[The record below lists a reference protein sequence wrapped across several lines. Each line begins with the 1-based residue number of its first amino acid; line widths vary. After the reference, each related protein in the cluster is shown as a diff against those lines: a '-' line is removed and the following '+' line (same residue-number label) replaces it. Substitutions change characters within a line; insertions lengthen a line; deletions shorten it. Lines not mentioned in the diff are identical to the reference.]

1 MKQAKS
7 ISEIFDTLLILLNCS
22 ACYSVIP
29 YILFHQYNR
38 GVFVIIIAAINIL
51 YLCYKYGFKT
61 ELPSAPLFILYFL
74 INIWNSYASLYT
86 DSGYLLCTAY
96 LIANSTFFI
105 ILYNCYITY
114 LNSYSTRRSLW
125 LVIRGYVYLEI
136 ICILSALL
144 TFIVL
149 KMGYP
154 LSNNINDSFDLFTD
168 NVVSLGHNYYAPLGV
183 GIVLD
188 SLFSSL
194 RLFSEDGI
202 ICGLYHEPHIIT
214 FMVFPSLF
222 FLWAYA
228 KNNYQKLAI
237 FLSGLFI
244 AILASSTTNII
255 VTFICLC
262 IALFFLKKGKIFLIP
277 VILSTIFIVI
287 FIGLENTELFF
298 VAEKLDNAGG
308 SRDYSLRSLE
318 FALYPKTWIGSNI
331 INASYVKELGN
342 GQRDMGIIMTI
353 INLCFLIIVLY
364 QTVKL
369 IVSHDRFY
377 CLIGV
382 GCLYFIMH
390 SAKTASTSYSF
401 SVLLLIIFIISYSL
415 KSRITLLGN
424 DEQNYKT
431 IEE

>member
-1 MKQAKS
+1 
-7 ISEIFDTLLILLNCS
+7 
-22 ACYSVIP
+22 
-29 YILFHQYNR
+29 
-38 GVFVIIIAAINIL
+38 
-51 YLCYKYGFKT
+51 
-61 ELPSAPLFILYFL
+61 
-74 INIWNSYASLYT
+74 
-86 DSGYLLCTAY
+86 
-96 LIANSTFFI
+96 
-105 ILYNCYITY
+105 
-114 LNSYSTRRSLW
+114 
-125 LVIRGYVYLEI
+125 
-136 ICILSALL
+136 
-144 TFIVL
+144 
-149 KMGYP
+149 MGYP

-277 VILSTIFIVI
+277 VILSTIYIVI
-287 FIGLENTELFF
+287 FIGFENTELFF
-298 VAEKLDNAGG
+298 VADKLDNAGG